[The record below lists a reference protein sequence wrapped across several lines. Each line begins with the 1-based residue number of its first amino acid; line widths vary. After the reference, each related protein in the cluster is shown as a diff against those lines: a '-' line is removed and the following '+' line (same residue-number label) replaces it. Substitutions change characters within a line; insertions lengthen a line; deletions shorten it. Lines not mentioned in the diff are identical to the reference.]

1 MSKEQLSVG
10 NSIKALALINIQD
23 IFSFTITAKDEE
35 IRERY
40 GSEESAVCVAEKY
53 LDIALKAGMLEHAL
67 VGWNMN
73 YTMPIKDSDERAD
86 YTAYFYNKYKEAEE
100 APTEPEPAKEAPNR
114 PGSNVPEQPTVPPM
128 PKGFKAV
135 DVKRGATIKR
145 PVTGMPLTQDK
156 IDQIKQ
162 MARDGKTVKEICDC
176 TGVSDPTVR
185 KYKKEVMDCEE

>member
-23 IFSFTITAKDEE
+23 IFRFTITARDEE

-67 VGWNMN
+67 AGWNMN

-100 APTEPEPAKEAPNR
+100 APAEPTSKPA
-114 PGSNVPEQPTVPPM
+114 
-128 PKGFKAV
+128 
-135 DVKRGATIKR
+135 
-145 PVTGMPLTQDK
+145 
-156 IDQIKQ
+156 
-162 MARDGKTVKEICDC
+162 
-176 TGVSDPTVR
+176 
-185 KYKKEVMDCEE
+185 

>member
-10 NSIKALALINIQD
+10 NNIKALALINIQD

-53 LDIALKAGMLEHAL
+53 LDIALKTGMLEHAL
-67 VGWNMN
+67 AGWNMN

-100 APTEPEPAKEAPNR
+100 APTEPTVAKY
-114 PGSNVPEQPTVPPM
+114 Q
-128 PKGFKAV
+128 
-135 DVKRGATIKR
+135 
-145 PVTGMPLTQDK
+145 
-156 IDQIKQ
+156 
-162 MARDGKTVKEICDC
+162 
-176 TGVSDPTVR
+176 
-185 KYKKEVMDCEE
+185 KEVMDCEE